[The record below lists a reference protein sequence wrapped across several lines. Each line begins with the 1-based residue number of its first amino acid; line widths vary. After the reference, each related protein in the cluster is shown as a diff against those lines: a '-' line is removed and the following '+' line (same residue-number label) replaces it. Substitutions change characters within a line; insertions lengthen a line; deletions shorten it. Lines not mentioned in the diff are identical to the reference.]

1 MVDVPEAEAIALLS
15 RPLTCEDAPGW
26 SLSKLKPGLATL
38 ECGLI
43 SEERIRSGLHLQLI
57 FSRSLKARVVNFKFT
72 VFKMNL
78 GASQRIYQVQ
88 VNAVAR
94 KPKNWHDLVHEHMG
108 DAKIPGSDEWL
119 SWGFQEAIGYFS
131 KRANITFLPPIP
143 DPDSGP
149 EQFELT

>member
-1 MVDVPEAEAIALLS
+1 MVDVPEVEAIALLS
-15 RPLTCEDAPGW
+15 QPLVCADAPAW
-26 SLSKLKPGLATL
+26 SFNKLKPGLAVL

-43 SEERIRSGLHLQLI
+43 SEKGIRSGLRLQLV
-57 FSRSLKARVVNFKFT
+57 FARSPKTRFVTFKFT

-78 GASQRIYQVQ
+78 GAPQRIYQIQ

-119 SWGFQEAIGYFS
+119 SWGFQEAMDYFS

-143 DPDSGP
+143 DP
-149 EQFELT
+149 EQFELTP